1 MFRLSKNIKL
11 VSELLGILL
20 IILACITPV
29 TAEVGDILIS
39 SASKSLTIGTS
50 WNLKEGYTI
59 TFKDIDETGENA
71 IIVLTKN
78 NNKVIGD
85 ILKEGDSFVYEKKIN
100 NRKYTIIS
108 FRLGNIRSGSVRL
121 DSVYQYSDGS
131 NDPISTAQFNSFGN
145 IVKLISPV
153 NGTVMDNGRTDSQNS
168 IVWDFDWSDVEDAS
182 EYQLYVK
189 KDTSDNPVIN
199 KIITSSSYHHVNSG
213 SYIVNRNR
221 FGWIWKVRAKV
232 NGQWC
237 DWSDTYKFN
246 VEEIN
251 TDPPTSEKKL
261 VPIVTTYSATS
272 ITYNSAILQATVNP
286 NGLPTQAHF
295 AYYNPNTQ
303 SYTATPYQ
311 NVGSG
316 TSYKSV
322 SYRLTGLRSGTTNY
336 YYVIATNSAGTQSGT
351 VVTFTTPKSATTPHS
366 TPYNRATPVK
376 QSSKGNSFWNFLLII
391 VFLVGAIIIYKID
404 LKT

>member
-1 MFRLSKNIKL
+1 MLRLSKNIKL
-11 VSELLGILL
+11 ASKLLGMLL

-29 TAEVGDILIS
+29 TAEVGDVLIS

-50 WNLKEGYTI
+50 WNLKEGYAI
-59 TFKDIDETGENA
+59 TFKDVDDTGENA
-71 IIVLTKN
+71 IIVITKN

-85 ILKEGDSFVYEKKIN
+85 IMKEGDSFVYEKNID

-108 FRLGNIRSGSVRL
+108 FRPGNIRSGSVRL

-131 NDPISTAQFNSFGN
+131 NDPISTAQLNSFGN
-145 IVKLISPV
+145 IVKLVSPV
-153 NGTVMDNGRTDSQNS
+153 NGTVMDNGRTDRQNG
-168 IVWDFDWSDVEDAS
+168 IVWDFDWYDVEDAS

-189 KDTSDNPVIN
+189 KDTSENPVIN
-199 KIITSSSYHHVNSG
+199 KIITSSSYHHDSG

-237 DWSDTYKFN
+237 DWSETYIFN

-251 TDPPTSEKKL
+251 TDPLISEKQL

-286 NGLPTQAHF
+286 NGLPTQAYF
-295 AYYNPNTQ
+295 AYYNPNTK
-303 SYTATPYQ
+303 SYTSAPYQ
-311 NVGSG
+311 NVGYG
-316 TSYKSV
+316 TSDKSV
-322 SYRLTGLRSGTTNY
+322 NYRLTGLRSDTTYY
-336 YYVIATNSAGTQSGT
+336 YYVSASNSAGTQNGA
-351 VVTFTTPKSATTPHS
+351 VVTFTTSKSATTSHS
-366 TPYNRATPVK
+366 TPYNRATPIE

-391 VFLVGAIIIYKID
+391 VFLVGAIILYKID